1 MPGARFCRSC
11 GAPLMTG
18 SAREA
23 DAPVSPLA
31 QTIPLTG
38 EGRATD
44 GLTSEEARRAAA
56 DTSRVGRTE
65 MENFLRRTPPAIVPD
80 VQTNDT
86 DGDGDKSASQTTTLV
101 LENSTPASD
110 LALPPPASGTP
121 ATVAASASVQPST
134 TVRARRMWQ
143 VLAVVLL
150 CVALVAGLL
159 AFILSRR
166 ASSTDAE
173 GASPISISD
182 QKQLVSEKLS
192 EADALLDSG
201 EFNRAITVLRAAI
214 KLDPSSTEAHMR
226 LGSVLEKTGARGEA
240 IEEYNA
246 ATESNPNDVSARRAL
261 ASAQFEEKLYTEA
274 AESYRLLM
282 ETIGESGVDDETRL
296 AYADALRLAGQTD
309 EARLAYQKIS
319 ASAPDAVL
327 QATRQHLVE
336 LGPPA
341 VANNTERPRDVENNR
356 DGQQTDTPEVAT
368 TTASP
373 TPLASTT
380 PVAASATAQSDA
392 DAYYFKAVNLV
403 NGRDPKKLTDGELT
417 AALNYFLRAQQSGA
431 YGAEARRNAERLGRE
446 YDRRRKR

>member
-18 SAREA
+18 SATDG
-23 DAPVSPLA
+23 DAPISPLA

-65 MENFLRRTPPAIVPD
+65 LENFLRRTPPLIVPD
-80 VQTNDT
+80 AQTND
-86 DGDGDKSASQTTTLV
+86 GDGEKSTPQTTTLV
-101 LENSTPASD
+101 VENFTPAPD
-110 LALPPPASGTP
+110 PTLASGNPTAVSP
-121 ATVAASASVQPST
+121 SAPPVT

-143 VLAVVLL
+143 VLAIVLL
-150 CVALVAGLL
+150 CVALVAGVL

-166 ASSTDAE
+166 ANSTDAD
-173 GASPISISD
+173 GSSPISISD

-192 EADALLDSG
+192 EADALLNSG
-201 EFNRAITVLRAAI
+201 EFNRAITVLRAAV

-226 LGSVLEKTGARGEA
+226 LGTALEKTGARGEA
-240 IEEYNA
+240 IEEYGA
-246 ATESNPNDVSARRAL
+246 ATETNPNDISARRAL
-261 ASAQFEEKLYTEA
+261 ASAQFEEKLYDAA
-274 AESYRLLM
+274 AENYRLLI

-296 AYADALRLAGQTD
+296 AYADALRLAGQTED
-309 EARLAYQKIS
+309 ARAAYQKIP
-319 ASAPDAVL
+319 ASAPNAIL
-327 QATRQHLVE
+327 QAARQHLAE

-341 VANNTERPRDVENNR
+341 TANNTERPRDDNNNNR
-356 DGQQTDTPEVAT
+356 AGQQAGTTTEVAT

-373 TPLASTT
+373 TPI
-380 PVAASATAQSDA
+380 ASATPAAASGTAQTDA
-392 DAYYFKAVNLV
+392 EAEAFYFKAVNMV

-417 AALNYFLRAQQSGA
+417 AALNYFSRVERGTHL
-431 YGAEARRNAERLGRE
+431 AEARRNAERLGRE